1 MRLGQDVK
9 RGRCDECK
17 RRKKRCVGDGPVC
30 EFCEKKGL
38 QCLNHDE
45 LRIKQFEAPAMK
57 KRKSDSKS
65 PFNYVAAPMATGAV
79 FHQEVFQPPQPQM
92 VHFEQNDL
100 TQYVPTPPQSIPR
113 KSEEVVQ
120 IESPSSPKEKITP
133 SSLVEMI
140 KANLPFGTELTTPDS
155 LAFDK
160 TPKIYL
166 PQRKLVSSNSNEPPI
181 IDDEIDVRVFSQE
194 SVIPKEFS
202 LLDFLL
208 SSTRVDFVD
217 LSTCHLEEPIS
228 FAEIEKFLKVNQTK
242 KTMET
247 LKEKGYLVASKT
259 SNLRETPL
267 SPSTPDSSLGDT
279 VKPVFRSLEEV
290 NFTIDLE
297 NLKSHYFIQQSAVK
311 QEVETEYKKFA
322 NLPDFIDRS
331 FADELFQKFCTVSQ
345 EINYSNSFDLSS
357 IPAFYSTDTKQEYV
371 KVNFLKICFPLI
383 FGNVT
388 VLKCILVISFYRW
401 RNLEPANEYLLKK
414 EKCIRDLHLEV
425 LEELQGRLTNCFS
438 ICCDHSLFCVIL
450 LLSTEVVNG
459 LRTSLWRKLMKLT
472 RDMIVLRGG
481 VPKVSE
487 TLTGL
492 CLLKLLTIHLSVGG
506 LFSFDASELDNSANS
521 ISLADFY
528 YIIDTHHQIDFFD
541 NINYYSRLG
550 LNDMKEV
557 VRRYGHITQLY
568 NLSTISYAANDR
580 KGPETALSM
589 SYNSISLKNLE
600 LVLAESESI
609 EQQVKEFSKT
619 PYANFST
626 HLNTTQMIF
635 TQKAAL
641 LYLYQ
646 LVYKQTSTSPKTIL
660 AIQDIL
666 KLAMDLFETLQ
677 NLSFEEAQGSVIF
690 IMPFFLVG
698 VDLIS
703 NHSRKWYKEEM
714 LKVFEST
721 RKRPLLTCVN
731 LLEEVW
737 RLNGNGLVYVD
748 WKDLS
753 QKLGM
758 DICLCA

>member
-1 MRLGQDVK
+1 MIDDAIDVK
-9 RGRCDECK
+9 
-17 RRKKRCVGDGPVC
+17 
-30 EFCEKKGL
+30 
-38 QCLNHDE
+38 
-45 LRIKQFEAPAMK
+45 
-57 KRKSDSKS
+57 
-65 PFNYVAAPMATGAV
+65 
-79 FHQEVFQPPQPQM
+79 
-92 VHFEQNDL
+92 
-100 TQYVPTPPQSIPR
+100 
-113 KSEEVVQ
+113 
-120 IESPSSPKEKITP
+120 
-133 SSLVEMI
+133 
-140 KANLPFGTELTTPDS
+140 
-155 LAFDK
+155 
-160 TPKIYL
+160 
-166 PQRKLVSSNSNEPPI
+166 
-181 IDDEIDVRVFSQE
+181 VFSQE
-194 SVIPKEFS
+194 SVIPQEFS

-217 LSTCHLEEPIS
+217 LSTCHLEEPVS
-228 FAEIEKFLKVNQTK
+228 FSEIEKFLKVNQTK

-267 SPSTPDSSLGDT
+267 SPSTPDSSISET
-279 VKPVFRSLEEV
+279 VKPVFKSIEEV

-297 NLKSHYFIQQSAVK
+297 NLKSHYFIQQAAVK
-311 QEVETEYKKFA
+311 EEVETEYKKFA
-322 NLPDFIDRS
+322 NLPDFIERS
-331 FADELFQKFCTVSQ
+331 FADELFQKYCSISQ
-345 EINYSNSFDLSS
+345 EVNYSSNLDLSS
-357 IPAFYSTDTKQEYV
+357 IPAFYTTETKQEYV
-371 KVNFLKICFPLI
+371 KVNFLKVCFPLI

-401 RNLEPANEYLLKK
+401 RNLEPTNEYLLKR
-414 EKCIRDLHLEV
+414 EKYIKDIHLGV

-438 ICCDHSLFCVIL
+438 ICCDHSLLCVIL
-450 LLSTEVVNG
+450 LLSTEIVNG

-528 YIIDTHHQIDFFD
+528 YILDTHHQIDFFD
-541 NINYYSRLG
+541 NFNYYSRLG

-557 VRRYGHITQLY
+557 VRRYGQITQLY

-580 KGPETALSM
+580 KGPETALSIN
-589 SYNSISLKNLE
+589 YNSISLKNLE
-600 LVLAESESI
+600 LVLAESELI
-609 EQQVKEFSKT
+609 EQTVKDLSKSPYPNYST
-619 PYANFST
+619 PL
-626 HLNTTQMIF
+626 HTTQMIF
-635 TQKAAL
+635 AQKASL

-666 KLAMDLFETLQ
+666 KLAMELFEVIQ

-690 IMPFFLVG
+690 VMPFFLVG

-703 NHSRKWYKEEM
+703 NRSRKWYTEEM
-714 LKVFEST
+714 LKIYQST
-721 RKRPLLTCVN
+721 RKRPLLTCIN

-737 RLNGNGLVYVD
+737 RLNGGGTVFVN

-753 QKLGM
+753 QRLGM